1 MPPENHPKSFLSYI
15 PKVEARAAIGS
26 LVVSVILVAVKFT
39 AYWMTGSA
47 AIFSDAL
54 ENVVNIFAAAFA
66 VYALGIAHRP
76 ADEDHPYGHG
86 KIEFLSAGFEG
97 GMILL
102 AAMVIAYKTIASLIA
117 GHVEVE
123 RLGWGLLLTA
133 AATLV
138 NGGFGLYLI
147 RLGKSRNSVTLEADG
162 HHLMSDAVTS
172 IAALAALFIV
182 VLFRFPYADPIAA
195 LLISI
200 YIAVLGVSLMRRS
213 FAGLMDR
220 QDAADEKLLT
230 ALLDAHIGPDGEF
243 PRICG
248 YHKLRHRHSGRYHW
262 VDFHISLP
270 VHFNLEQG
278 HNVASAIEHEV
289 EQTLGEGNA
298 TAHVEPCLGS
308 DCEHCRLGKAD
319 VPPPPPNFARG
330 ADAAPPARAS

>member
-1 MPPENHPKSFLSYI
+1 VPPESRPKSFLSHI

-26 LVVSVILVAVKFT
+26 LVVSIALVAVKFT

-54 ENVVNIFAAAFA
+54 ENVVNVFAAAFA
-66 VYALGIAHRP
+66 VYALSVAHSP
-76 ADEDHPYGHG
+76 ADKDHPYGHG

-102 AAMVIAYKTIASLIA
+102 AALVIAYKTIASLLT

-147 RLGKSRNSVTLEADG
+147 RLGKKRNSVTLEADG

-195 LLISI
+195 LLISL
-200 YIAVLGVSLMRRS
+200 YIAVMGVSLMRRS

-220 QDAADEKLLT
+220 QDAADQKLLT
-230 ALLDAHIGPDGEF
+230 GLLDAHVGPEGKS

-278 HNVASAIEHEV
+278 HNVASAIEHEM
-289 EQTLGEGNA
+289 ELTLGEGNA
-298 TAHVEPCLGS
+298 TAHVEPCV
-308 DCEHCRLGKAD
+308 DPNCDNCKPDAAD
-319 VPPPPPNFARG
+319 VPPPPPHYAREPDNAG
-330 ADAAPPARAS
+330 RPKVA